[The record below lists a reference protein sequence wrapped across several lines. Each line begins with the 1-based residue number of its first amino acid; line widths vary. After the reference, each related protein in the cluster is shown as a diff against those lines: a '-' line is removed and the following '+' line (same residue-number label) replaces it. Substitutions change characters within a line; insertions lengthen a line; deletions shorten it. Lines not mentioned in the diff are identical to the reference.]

1 MQERVLVVEDD
12 ASLLDVLTIGL
23 ELHGF
28 EVARAE
34 GVSRAIL
41 EIQKSQP
48 SVVLADYQLRDGTA
62 FDLLA
67 WLKARD
73 LRIPLIVLTGQARID
88 LAVEAIKHGAEQF
101 VPKPVD
107 IELLTTMLRRSL
119 ENFRNLQKSVSNRL
133 ERARYDRDP
142 FIGTSAAI
150 VALKKAAQRVAE
162 ASGTVLIQGDTG
174 TGKGVLARALHR
186 MGPRANEPFVDL
198 NCAGLSRELLES
210 ELFGH
215 QKGAFTGAVANKMGF
230 LEAAHHGTLFL
241 DEIGDMDLDIQAKIL
256 KVVEEKRFYRLG
268 DVVERK
274 ADVQIIVATHRDLKR
289 LADEGKFRTDLYFR
303 INTLRLRIPP
313 LRERP
318 GDAILL
324 ARFFLSRFNRELNR
338 SLRGFTEAAVAA
350 IGAHSWPGNV
360 RELENRVK
368 RAVVM
373 ADGRL
378 IDAPDLEL
386 VSPQGEA
393 PDFDLR
399 GARLRAEREVLQR
412 ALSHSNNRLSAT
424 AKLMGVSRPTLYG
437 LLESH
442 DLMPVRA
449 SAAAGEEDDD

>member
-88 LAVEAIKHGAEQF
+88 LAVEAIKQGAEQF

-119 ENFRNLQKSVSNRL
+119 ENFRNLQKTVSNRL

-162 ASGTVLIQGDTG
+162 AGSTVLIQGDTG

-198 NCAGLSRELLES
+198 NCAGL
-210 ELFGH
+210 
-215 QKGAFTGAVANKMGF
+215 
-230 LEAAHHGTLFL
+230 
-241 DEIGDMDLDIQAKIL
+241 
-256 KVVEEKRFYRLG
+256 
-268 DVVERK
+268 
-274 ADVQIIVATHRDLKR
+274 
-289 LADEGKFRTDLYFR
+289 
-303 INTLRLRIPP
+303 
-313 LRERP
+313 
-318 GDAILL
+318 
-324 ARFFLSRFNRELNR
+324 
-338 SLRGFTEAAVAA
+338 
-350 IGAHSWPGNV
+350 
-360 RELENRVK
+360 
-368 RAVVM
+368 
-373 ADGRL
+373 
-378 IDAPDLEL
+378 
-386 VSPQGEA
+386 
-393 PDFDLR
+393 
-399 GARLRAEREVLQR
+399 
-412 ALSHSNNRLSAT
+412 
-424 AKLMGVSRPTLYG
+424 
-437 LLESH
+437 
-442 DLMPVRA
+442 
-449 SAAAGEEDDD
+449 